1 VFIKINSHNTFV
13 YYILA
18 FTSAVMKLFMTMKI
32 FTKLNMLFILLALVS
47 FSCQKGE
54 GFLAELA
61 TADTEYYEMEF
72 TAQVTDLDGF
82 QIFKEEAFKSS
93 LEKILSE
100 TGISEKRLNAIYLKE
115 AEISLE
121 GDSMYKDLNIMR
133 FLELTNYTDAL
144 GEEKIAKLN
153 PVPDGQ
159 SLVFLNPS
167 AENILPY
174 FEEKAFIMTAQGF
187 LEQRIY
193 ENVKMLAR
201 FKFEVKAGI

>member
-1 VFIKINSHNTFV
+1 
-13 YYILA
+13 
-18 FTSAVMKLFMTMKI
+18 MKI